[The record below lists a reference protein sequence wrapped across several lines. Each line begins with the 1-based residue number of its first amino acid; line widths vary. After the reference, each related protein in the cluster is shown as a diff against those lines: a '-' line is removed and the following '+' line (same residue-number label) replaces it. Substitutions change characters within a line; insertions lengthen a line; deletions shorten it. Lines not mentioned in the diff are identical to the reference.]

1 MSKFCK
7 ITTDKRIMD
16 APNPLRIVISN
27 PTDERYRYEG
37 WLEKKPSNPPEYDPK
52 TQYVTDYWEEETG
65 FAVQKWEIHDIEVE
79 PEEPENVE

>member
-1 MSKFCK
+1 
-7 ITTDKRIMD
+7 MD

-37 WLEKKPSNPPEYDPK
+37 WLEKKSTEPPQYNPE
-52 TQYVTDYWEEETG
+52 TQYITDYWEEENG

-79 PEEPENVE
+79 PEELESAQ